1 MTDEQKGRSSL
12 ASELDQTRWD
22 FQPRKDRNFLLAP
35 LARLM
40 GSVVWEFRPKH
51 LRPASVP
58 DETEIET
65 ESIEDIE
72 AARKESVE
80 RSDGRK

>member
-1 MTDEQKGRSSL
+1 MTDEQKGRRSL

-51 LRPASVP
+51 LRPAPVP
-58 DETEIET
+58 DDVEIET
-65 ESIEDIE
+65 ETIEDVE
-72 AARKESVE
+72 TARKESVE
-80 RSDGRK
+80 RSDKRR

>member
-1 MTDEQKGRSSL
+1 MTDKEKGRGSL

-51 LRPASVP
+51 LRPVLVDDGP
-58 DETEIET
+58 EIET
-65 ESIEDIE
+65 ETIEEVETAQREMAEHSDK
-72 AARKESVE
+72 RK
-80 RSDGRK
+80 